1 LLVEEAKAVREA
13 LTVLTK
19 SKAYGSNGRFADL
32 ETAPTRF
39 SVRDAVVRKLKQQ
52 GPLTAI
58 QLRELLAAGGYSL
71 AESTPSS
78 ILSILKN
85 DGLAKHLKNGGAY
98 KLTARGKQIA
108 ASV

>member
-1 LLVEEAKAVREA
+1 VLV
-13 LTVLTK
+13 K
-19 SKAYGSNGRFADL
+19 SKAFRANGFMV
-32 ETAPTRF
+32 ETHTPQLP
-39 SVRDAVVRKLKQQ
+39 VRDAVVKKLKQQ

-85 DGLAKHLKNGGAY
+85 DGLAKHLNGGMY